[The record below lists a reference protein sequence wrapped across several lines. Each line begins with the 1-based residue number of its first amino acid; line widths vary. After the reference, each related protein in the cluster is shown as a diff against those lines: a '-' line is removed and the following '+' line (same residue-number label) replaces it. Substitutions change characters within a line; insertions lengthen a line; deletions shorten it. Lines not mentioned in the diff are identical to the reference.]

1 MEKNQIRYLI
11 RLEIVDENQEKRPD
25 IGVDQWQINGCD
37 ALTQEID
44 SHGPIYGSTLA
55 VFYNLLT
62 ADSAEPDR
70 RRRKLWENAS
80 TGSR

>member
-1 MEKNQIRYLI
+1 MQNGKKQIRYLI
-11 RLEIVDENQEKRPD
+11 RLEIVDDENQEKRLD

-55 VFYNLLT
+55 VCFT
-62 ADSAEPDR
+62 VS
-70 RRRKLWENAS
+70 
-80 TGSR
+80 